1 MINSMLNKIL
11 IYWASIAKIPK
22 GILSKIRKICF
33 QFIWSRKKELIG
45 IPLVKWL
52 WIAML
57 QAYGGWGVKNI
68 Y

>member
-45 IPLVKWL
+45 IPLVRWS
-52 WIAML
+52 WIAMS
-57 QAYGGWGVKNI
+57 QPYGGWGVKNI